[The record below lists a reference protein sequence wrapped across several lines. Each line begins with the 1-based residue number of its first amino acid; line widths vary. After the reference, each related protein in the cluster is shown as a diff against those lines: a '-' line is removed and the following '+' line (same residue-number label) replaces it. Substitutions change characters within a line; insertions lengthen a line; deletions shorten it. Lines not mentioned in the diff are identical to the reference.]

1 MTSLYRTLGTLPLVK
16 RERKARKENQ
26 ILFNVVCLS
35 LSTEEGPQ
43 DAEIFTL
50 VQLSENKV
58 ALKSGYGRY
67 LGVNSSGEVIG
78 KAEAV
83 AAREQWE
90 AIFED
95 VQLHVHVHVSLTL

>member
-1 MTSLYRTLGTLPLVK
+1 MVSAIVRTVSTNLSVIIMILPFFLKNFIITLF
-16 RERKARKENQ
+16 
-26 ILFNVVCLS
+26 ILWSVVVL
-35 LSTEEGPQ
+35 TEV
-43 DAEIFTL
+43 DRLAEIFTL

-58 ALKSGYGRY
+58 ALKSGYGCY

-90 AIFED
+90 AIFEE
-95 VQLHVHVHVSLTL
+95 VHTCIC

>member
-1 MTSLYRTLGTLPLVK
+1 MLFFSFPSLPPPFPTFSITFSSFSPLD
-16 RERKARKENQ
+16 
-26 ILFNVVCLS
+26 
-35 LSTEEGPQ
+35 EEPD

-67 LGVNSSGEVIG
+67 LGVNSAGEVIG

-90 AIFED
+90 AIFEEVRNNRGGND
-95 VQLHVHVHVSLTL
+95 CLLTV

>member
-1 MTSLYRTLGTLPLVK
+1 M
-16 RERKARKENQ
+16 
-26 ILFNVVCLS
+26 
-35 LSTEEGPQ
+35 
-43 DAEIFTL
+43 FTL
-50 VQLSENKV
+50 VQLSENKI

-90 AIFED
+90 PIFED
-95 VQLHVHVHVSLTL
+95 VSTCREEKIENGKR

>member
-1 MTSLYRTLGTLPLVK
+1 MTSLYRTQGTLPLEK
-16 RERKARKENQ
+16 REKKARRDNKV
-26 ILFNVVCLS
+26 LFNRECLS
-35 LSTEEGPQ
+35 LSTEEGPE

-90 AIFED
+90 AIFEE
-95 VQLHVHVHVSLTL
+95 VRIC

>member
-1 MTSLYRTLGTLPLVK
+1 MSSFSPLD
-16 RERKARKENQ
+16 
-26 ILFNVVCLS
+26 
-35 LSTEEGPQ
+35 EEPD

-67 LGVNSSGEVIG
+67 LGVNSAGEVIG

-90 AIFED
+90 AIFEE
-95 VQLHVHVHVSLTL
+95 VRNNRGGNNRLLTV